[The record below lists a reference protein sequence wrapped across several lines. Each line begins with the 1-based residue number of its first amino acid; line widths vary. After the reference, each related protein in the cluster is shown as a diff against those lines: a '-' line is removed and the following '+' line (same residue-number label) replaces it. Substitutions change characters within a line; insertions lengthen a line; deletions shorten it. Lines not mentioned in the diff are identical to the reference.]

1 MKIVCVCFAFGGPIS
16 WKFEDLI
23 GWCQDFNAASKNY
36 STLDVLRNLS
46 LYIVQ
51 AKNTQTQ

>member
-23 GWCQDFNAASKNY
+23 GWCQDFNAASKDY